1 MKNNKISG
9 FQWAMTIFVF
19 FVITMALSIMLRD
32 FQSII
37 GVKHFIFEVT
47 DLAPL
52 IAAII
57 CILVFKYK
65 KVQLAGLK
73 FSISLKVIERLLLAL
88 ILPLVILIIGMYSFN
103 TFADSFILLQSTGL
117 SVPITHILIGH
128 ILMAFV
134 VEFGFRSYLQNIVE
148 TKMNTFFASI
158 VVGLMYSVFSAN
170 TTYGTE
176 FAAYNFL
183 YTFSFSMI
191 LGELIRATKG
201 RTIYIA
207 TTFHASMTFGLIFLF
222 SEEIGDLFSIKVI
235 AISTA
240 IVAVGYIGLS
250 LIIRGIAYLTTR
262 RNLEEL
268 EPNNYLDH
276 VNDDEETNHTKA
288 EKSSSNIKNA
298 EKTGVATAST
308 VGIAKNDTE
317 NTVADEPSIH
327 EGTEN
332 TVADEPSIH
341 EGTEKTE
348 PQHHIDNQTES
359 NHDEDHD
366 ITSESVESAES
377 VKQAPQ
383 SDDLTNDSNEDEKQS
398 LKEPA
403 TYKEDRRSSVVID
416 AEKHIE
422 KTEEQSSDKNK

>member
-9 FQWAMTIFVF
+9 FQWAMMIFVF

-32 FQSII
+32 FQSVI

-65 KVQLAGLK
+65 KIQLAGLK

-88 ILPLVILIIGMYSFN
+88 ILPLIILIIGMYSFN

-170 TTYGTE
+170 TTYDTE

-276 VNDDEETNHTKA
+276 VNDDEETNHTEA
-288 EKSSSNIKNA
+288 EKSSSNIKDA

-327 EGTEN
+327 EGTE
-332 TVADEPSIH
+332 
-341 EGTEKTE
+341 KTE
-348 PQHHIDNQTES
+348 SQHHIDNQTES

-366 ITSESVESAES
+366 ITSKSVESAES
-377 VKQAPQ
+377 VKHAPQ
-383 SDDLTNDSNEDEKQS
+383 SDDLTNDSNEDETEQS

>member
-88 ILPLVILIIGMYSFN
+88 ILPLIILIIGMYSFN

-276 VNDDEETNHTKA
+276 VNDDEETNHTEA
-288 EKSSSNIKNA
+288 EKSSSNIKDA
-298 EKTGVATAST
+298 EKAGVATAST

-317 NTVADEPSIH
+317 NTVTDEP
-327 EGTEN
+327 N
-332 TVADEPSIH
+332 IH

-377 VKQAPQ
+377 VKHAPQ
-383 SDDLTNDSNEDEKQS
+383 SDDLTNDSNEDEIQS

-403 TYKEDRRSSVVID
+403 TYKEDRRPSVVID

>member
-73 FSISLKVIERLLLAL
+73 FSISMKVIERLLLAL
-88 ILPLVILIIGMYSFN
+88 ILPLIILIIGMYSFN

-276 VNDDEETNHTKA
+276 VNDDEETNHTEA
-288 EKSSSNIKNA
+288 EKSSSNIKDA
-298 EKTGVATAST
+298 EKAGVATAST

-317 NTVADEPSIH
+317 NTVTDEP
-327 EGTEN
+327 N
-332 TVADEPSIH
+332 IH

-377 VKQAPQ
+377 VKHAPQ
-383 SDDLTNDSNEDEKQS
+383 SDDLTNDSNEDEIQS

-422 KTEEQSSDKNK
+422 KTEEQSSDKNI

>member
-73 FSISLKVIERLLLAL
+73 FSISLKVIERLFLAL
-88 ILPLVILIIGMYSFN
+88 ILPLIILIIGMYSFN

-250 LIIRGIAYLTTR
+250 LIIRGVAYLTTR

-276 VNDDEETNHTKA
+276 VNDDEETNHTEA
-288 EKSSSNIKNA
+288 EKSSSNIKDA

-317 NTVADEPSIH
+317 K
-327 EGTEN
+327 

-359 NHDEDHD
+359 NHDEHHD

-377 VKQAPQ
+377 VKHAPQ
-383 SDDLTNDSNEDEKQS
+383 SDDLTNDSNEDEIQS

>member
-1 MKNNKISG
+1 
-9 FQWAMTIFVF
+9 
-19 FVITMALSIMLRD
+19 MALSIMLRD
-32 FQSII
+32 FQSVI

-65 KVQLAGLK
+65 KIQLAGLK

-88 ILPLVILIIGMYSFN
+88 ILPLIILIIGMYSFN

-170 TTYGTE
+170 TTYDTE

-276 VNDDEETNHTKA
+276 VNDDEETNHTEA
-288 EKSSSNIKNA
+288 EKSSSNIKDA

-327 EGTEN
+327 EGTE
-332 TVADEPSIH
+332 
-341 EGTEKTE
+341 KTE
-348 PQHHIDNQTES
+348 SQHHIDNQTES

-366 ITSESVESAES
+366 ITSKSAESAES
-377 VKQAPQ
+377 VKHAPQ
-383 SDDLTNDSNEDEKQS
+383 SDDLTNDSNEDETEQS

>member
-32 FQSII
+32 FQSVI

-57 CILVFKYK
+57 CIVIFKYK

-73 FSISLKVIERLLLAL
+73 FSISLKVIERILLAL
-88 ILPLVILIIGMYSFN
+88 ILPLIILIIGMYSFN

-276 VNDDEETNHTKA
+276 VNDDEETNHTEA
-288 EKSSSNIKNA
+288 EKSSSNIKDV

-308 VGIAKNDTE
+308 IGIAKNDTE

-327 EGTEN
+327 EGTE
-332 TVADEPSIH
+332 
-341 EGTEKTE
+341 KTE
-348 PQHHIDNQTES
+348 SQHHIDNQTES

-366 ITSESVESAES
+366 ITSESVESVES
-377 VKQAPQ
+377 VKHAPQ
-383 SDDLTNDSNEDEKQS
+383 SDDLTNDSNEDETEQS
-398 LKEPA
+398 IKEPA

>member
-32 FQSII
+32 FQSVI

-65 KVQLAGLK
+65 KIQLAGLK

-88 ILPLVILIIGMYSFN
+88 ILPLIILIIGMYSFN

-170 TTYGTE
+170 TTYDTE

-276 VNDDEETNHTKA
+276 VNDDEETNHTEA
-288 EKSSSNIKNA
+288 EKSSSNIKDA

-317 NTVADEPSIH
+317 NTVS
-327 EGTEN
+327 
-332 TVADEPSIH
+332 DEPSIH

-348 PQHHIDNQTES
+348 SQHHIDNQTES

-366 ITSESVESAES
+366 ITSKSVESAES
-377 VKQAPQ
+377 VKHAPQ
-383 SDDLTNDSNEDEKQS
+383 SDDLTNDSNEDETEQS

>member
-32 FQSII
+32 FQSVI

-57 CILVFKYK
+57 CIVIFKYK

-73 FSISLKVIERLLLAL
+73 FSIILKVIERILLAL
-88 ILPLVILIIGMYSFN
+88 ILPLIILIIGMYSFN

-276 VNDDEETNHTKA
+276 VNDDEETNHTEA
-288 EKSSSNIKNA
+288 EKSSSNIKDV

-308 VGIAKNDTE
+308 IGIAKNDTE

-327 EGTEN
+327 EGTE
-332 TVADEPSIH
+332 
-341 EGTEKTE
+341 KTE
-348 PQHHIDNQTES
+348 SQHHIDNQTES

-366 ITSESVESAES
+366 ITSESVESVES
-377 VKQAPQ
+377 VKHAPQ
-383 SDDLTNDSNEDEKQS
+383 SDDLTNDSNEDETEQS

>member
-88 ILPLVILIIGMYSFN
+88 ILPLIILIIGMYSFN

-117 SVPITHILIGH
+117 SVPITHILIGQ

-276 VNDDEETNHTKA
+276 VNDDEETNHTEA
-288 EKSSSNIKNA
+288 EKSSSNIKDA
-298 EKTGVATAST
+298 EKAGVATAST

-317 NTVADEPSIH
+317 NTVTDEP
-327 EGTEN
+327 N
-332 TVADEPSIH
+332 IH

-377 VKQAPQ
+377 VKHAPQ
-383 SDDLTNDSNEDEKQS
+383 SDDLTNDSNEDEIQS

-422 KTEEQSSDKNK
+422 KTEEQSSDKNI

>member
-88 ILPLVILIIGMYSFN
+88 ILPLIILIIGMYSFN

-176 FAAYNFL
+176 FADYNFL

-250 LIIRGIAYLTTR
+250 LIIRGIVYLTTR

-276 VNDDEETNHTKA
+276 VNDDEETNHTEA
-288 EKSSSNIKNA
+288 EKSSSNIKDA

-317 NTVADEPSIH
+317 KTA
-327 EGTEN
+327 
-332 TVADEPSIH
+332 ADEPSIH

-359 NHDEDHD
+359 NHDEHHD

-377 VKQAPQ
+377 VKHAPQ
-383 SDDLTNDSNEDEKQS
+383 SDDLTNDSNEDEIQS

>member
-32 FQSII
+32 FQSVI

-57 CILVFKYK
+57 CIVIFKYK

-73 FSISLKVIERLLLAL
+73 FSISLKVIERILLAL
-88 ILPLVILIIGMYSFN
+88 ILPLIILIIGMYSFN

-117 SVPITHILIGH
+117 SVPIRHILIGH

-276 VNDDEETNHTKA
+276 VNDDEETNHTEA
-288 EKSSSNIKNA
+288 EKSSSNIKDV

-308 VGIAKNDTE
+308 IGIAKNDTE

-327 EGTEN
+327 EGTE
-332 TVADEPSIH
+332 
-341 EGTEKTE
+341 KTE
-348 PQHHIDNQTES
+348 SQHHIDNQTES

-366 ITSESVESAES
+366 ITSESVESVES
-377 VKQAPQ
+377 VKHAPQ
-383 SDDLTNDSNEDEKQS
+383 SDDLTNDSNEDETEQS

>member
-32 FQSII
+32 FQSVI

-65 KVQLAGLK
+65 KIQLAGLK

-88 ILPLVILIIGMYSFN
+88 ILPLIILIIGMYSFN

-170 TTYGTE
+170 TTYDTE

-276 VNDDEETNHTKA
+276 VNDDEETNHTEA
-288 EKSSSNIKNA
+288 EKSSSNIKDA

-327 EGTEN
+327 EGTE
-332 TVADEPSIH
+332 
-341 EGTEKTE
+341 KTE
-348 PQHHIDNQTES
+348 SQHHIDNQTES

-366 ITSESVESAES
+366 ITSKSVESAES
-377 VKQAPQ
+377 VKHAPQ
-383 SDDLTNDSNEDEKQS
+383 SDDLTNDSNEDETEQP

>member
-32 FQSII
+32 FQSVI

-65 KVQLAGLK
+65 KIQLAGLK

-88 ILPLVILIIGMYSFN
+88 ILPLIILIIGMYSFN

-170 TTYGTE
+170 TTYDTE

-276 VNDDEETNHTKA
+276 VNDDEETNHTEA
-288 EKSSSNIKNA
+288 EKSSSNIKDA

-327 EGTEN
+327 EGTE
-332 TVADEPSIH
+332 
-341 EGTEKTE
+341 KTE
-348 PQHHIDNQTES
+348 SQHHIDNQTES

-366 ITSESVESAES
+366 ITSKSVESAES
-377 VKQAPQ
+377 VKHSPQ
-383 SDDLTNDSNEDEKQS
+383 SDDLTNDSNEDETEQS

>member
-88 ILPLVILIIGMYSFN
+88 ILPLIILIIGMYSFN

-276 VNDDEETNHTKA
+276 VNDDEETNHTEA
-288 EKSSSNIKNA
+288 EKSSSNIKDA
-298 EKTGVATAST
+298 EKAGVATAST

-317 NTVADEPSIH
+317 NTVTDEP
-327 EGTEN
+327 N
-332 TVADEPSIH
+332 IH

-377 VKQAPQ
+377 VKHAPQ
-383 SDDLTNDSNEDEKQS
+383 SDDLTNDSNEDEIQS

-416 AEKHIE
+416 AEKHIK
-422 KTEEQSSDKNK
+422 KTEEQSSDKNI

>member
-1 MKNNKISG
+1 MENNELQRGLSARQIQMIALGGTIGVGLFMGATSTIKWTGPSVILAYLIAGIFLFLIMRAMGEMIYLNPTTGSFATFASDYIHPAAG
-9 FQWAMTIFVF
+9 YMTAWSNIFQW
-19 FVITMALSIMLRD
+19 
-32 FQSII
+32 
-37 GVKHFIFEVT
+37 
-47 DLAPL
+47 
-52 IAAII
+52 
-57 CILVFKYK
+57 
-65 KVQLAGLK
+65 
-73 FSISLKVIERLLLAL
+73 
-88 ILPLVILIIGMYSFN
+88 
-103 TFADSFILLQSTGL
+103 
-117 SVPITHILIGH
+117 
-128 ILMAFV
+128 
-134 VEFGFRSYLQNIVE
+134 
-148 TKMNTFFASI
+148 I
-158 VVGLMYSVFSAN
+158 VVGMSEVIAVGEYMKFWFPELPTWIPGVIAILLLMAANLFSVKAF
-170 TTYGTE
+170 GE
-176 FAAYNFL
+176 FEFWFAL
-183 YTFSFSMI
+183 IKVVTIILMI
-191 LGELIRATKG
+191 
-201 RTIYIA
+201 IA
-207 TTFHASMTFGLIFLF
+207 GFGLIFLF

-276 VNDDEETNHTKA
+276 VNDDEETNHTEA

-308 VGIAKNDTE
+308 VGVAKNDTE
-317 NTVADEPSIH
+317 NTVADEQ
-327 EGTEN
+327 
-332 TVADEPSIH
+332 SIH

-348 PQHHIDNQTES
+348 PQHHIGNQTES

-383 SDDLTNDSNEDEKQS
+383 SDDLTNDSNEDEIEQS

>member
-32 FQSII
+32 FQSVI

-65 KVQLAGLK
+65 KIQLAGLK

-88 ILPLVILIIGMYSFN
+88 ILPLIILIIGMYSFN

-170 TTYGTE
+170 TTYDIE

-276 VNDDEETNHTKA
+276 VNDDEETNHTEA
-288 EKSSSNIKNA
+288 EKSSSNIKDA

-327 EGTEN
+327 EGTE
-332 TVADEPSIH
+332 
-341 EGTEKTE
+341 KTE
-348 PQHHIDNQTES
+348 SQHHIDNQTES

-366 ITSESVESAES
+366 ITSKSVESAES
-377 VKQAPQ
+377 VKHAPQ
-383 SDDLTNDSNEDEKQS
+383 SDDLTNDSNEDETEQS

>member
-32 FQSII
+32 FQSVI

-65 KVQLAGLK
+65 KIQLAGLK

-88 ILPLVILIIGMYSFN
+88 ILPLIILIIGMYSFN

-170 TTYGTE
+170 TTYDTE

-240 IVAVGYIGLS
+240 IVAIGYIGLS

-276 VNDDEETNHTKA
+276 VNDDEETNHTEA
-288 EKSSSNIKNA
+288 EKSSSNIKDA

-327 EGTEN
+327 EGTE
-332 TVADEPSIH
+332 
-341 EGTEKTE
+341 KTE
-348 PQHHIDNQTES
+348 SQHHIDNQTES

-366 ITSESVESAES
+366 ITSKSVESAES
-377 VKQAPQ
+377 VKHAPQ
-383 SDDLTNDSNEDEKQS
+383 SDDLTNDSNEDETEQS

>member
-32 FQSII
+32 FQSVI

-65 KVQLAGLK
+65 KIQLAGLK

-88 ILPLVILIIGMYSFN
+88 ILPLIILIIGMYSFN

-170 TTYGTE
+170 TTYDTE

-201 RTIYIA
+201 RTICIA

-276 VNDDEETNHTKA
+276 VNDDEETNHTEA
-288 EKSSSNIKNA
+288 EKSSSNIKDA

-327 EGTEN
+327 EGTE
-332 TVADEPSIH
+332 
-341 EGTEKTE
+341 KTE
-348 PQHHIDNQTES
+348 SQHHIDNQTES

-366 ITSESVESAES
+366 ITSKSVESAES
-377 VKQAPQ
+377 VKHAPQ
-383 SDDLTNDSNEDEKQS
+383 SDDLTNDSNEDETEQS

>member
-32 FQSII
+32 FQSVI

-57 CILVFKYK
+57 CIVIFKYK

-73 FSISLKVIERLLLAL
+73 FSISLKVIERILLAL
-88 ILPLVILIIGMYSFN
+88 ILPLIILIIGMYSFN

-276 VNDDEETNHTKA
+276 VNDDEETNHTEA
-288 EKSSSNIKNA
+288 EKSSSNIKDV

-308 VGIAKNDTE
+308 IGIAKNDTE

-327 EGTEN
+327 EGTE
-332 TVADEPSIH
+332 
-341 EGTEKTE
+341 KTE
-348 PQHHIDNQTES
+348 SQHHIDNQTES

-366 ITSESVESAES
+366 ITSESVESVES
-377 VKQAPQ
+377 VKHAPQ
-383 SDDLTNDSNEDEKQS
+383 CDDLTNDSNEDETEQS

>member
-32 FQSII
+32 FQSVI

-57 CILVFKYK
+57 CIVIFKYK

-73 FSISLKVIERLLLAL
+73 FSISLKVIERILLAL
-88 ILPLVILIIGMYSFN
+88 ILPLIILIIGMYSFN

-183 YTFSFSMI
+183 YTFSCSMI

-276 VNDDEETNHTKA
+276 VNDDEETNHTEA
-288 EKSSSNIKNA
+288 ENSSSNIKDV

-308 VGIAKNDTE
+308 IGIAKNDTE

-327 EGTEN
+327 EGTE
-332 TVADEPSIH
+332 
-341 EGTEKTE
+341 KTE
-348 PQHHIDNQTES
+348 SQHHIDNQTES

-366 ITSESVESAES
+366 ITSESVES
-377 VKQAPQ
+377 VKHAPK
-383 SDDLTNDSNEDEKQS
+383 SDDLTNDSNEDETEQS

>member
-32 FQSII
+32 FQSVI

-57 CILVFKYK
+57 CIVIFKYK

-73 FSISLKVIERLLLAL
+73 FSISLKVIERILLAL
-88 ILPLVILIIGMYSFN
+88 ILPLIILIIGMYSFN

-276 VNDDEETNHTKA
+276 VNDDEETNHTEA
-288 EKSSSNIKNA
+288 EKSSSNIKDV

-308 VGIAKNDTE
+308 IGIAKNDTE

-327 EGTEN
+327 EGTE
-332 TVADEPSIH
+332 
-341 EGTEKTE
+341 KTE
-348 PQHHIDNQTES
+348 SQHHIDNQTES

-366 ITSESVESAES
+366 ITSESVESVES
-377 VKQAPQ
+377 VTHAPQ
-383 SDDLTNDSNEDEKQS
+383 SDDLTNDSNEDETEQS

>member
-88 ILPLVILIIGMYSFN
+88 ILPLIILIIGMYSFN

-276 VNDDEETNHTKA
+276 VNDDEETNHTEA
-288 EKSSSNIKNA
+288 EKSSSNIKDA
-298 EKTGVATAST
+298 EKAGVATAST

-317 NTVADEPSIH
+317 NTVTDEP
-327 EGTEN
+327 N
-332 TVADEPSIH
+332 IH

-377 VKQAPQ
+377 VKHAPQ
-383 SDDLTNDSNEDEKQS
+383 SDDLTNDSNEDEIQS

-403 TYKEDRRSSVVID
+403 TYKEDRRSSVIID

-422 KTEEQSSDKNK
+422 KTEEQSSDKNI

>member
-32 FQSII
+32 FQSRI

-57 CILVFKYK
+57 CTLVFKYK

-73 FSISLKVIERLLLAL
+73 FTISLKVIERILLAL
-88 ILPLVILIIGMYSFN
+88 ILPLIILIIGMYSFN
-103 TFADSFILLQSTGL
+103 TFADSFILLQSTDL

-158 VVGLMYSVFSAN
+158 VVGLIYSVFSAN

-207 TTFHASMTFGLIFLF
+207 TTFHASMTFGLVFLF

-240 IVAVGYIGLS
+240 IVAVAYIGLS
-250 LIIRGIAYLTTR
+250 LIIRGIAYLTTKR
-262 RNLEEL
+262 SLDEV

-276 VNDDEETNHTKA
+276 VNDDSESEDAKDDKATTQDHKA
-288 EKSSSNIKNA
+288 EKA
-298 EKTGVATAST
+298 ATAGAVT
-308 VGIAKNDTE
+308 ATTAGIAKHDNVTTSDEEANVHQE
-317 NTVADEPSIH
+317 NNP
-327 EGTEN
+327 
-332 TVADEPSIH
+332 
-341 EGTEKTE
+341 
-348 PQHHIDNQTES
+348 
-359 NHDEDHD
+359 
-366 ITSESVESAES
+366 TSEVDQSENQSVATQDAES
-377 VKQAPQ
+377 VIVPEATESTDQDPNIQTEVDTNNAN
-383 SDDLTNDSNEDEKQS
+383 DDKNQS
-398 LKEPA
+398 LKEPS
-403 TYKEDRRSSVVID
+403 TYKDDRRSSVVID

-422 KTEEQSSDKNK
+422 KTEEQSSDTNK

>member
-1 MKNNKISG
+1 
-9 FQWAMTIFVF
+9 
-19 FVITMALSIMLRD
+19 
-32 FQSII
+32 
-37 GVKHFIFEVT
+37 
-47 DLAPL
+47 
-52 IAAII
+52 
-57 CILVFKYK
+57 
-65 KVQLAGLK
+65 
-73 FSISLKVIERLLLAL
+73 
-88 ILPLVILIIGMYSFN
+88 MYSFN

-170 TTYGTE
+170 TTYDTE

-276 VNDDEETNHTKA
+276 VNDDEETNHTEA
-288 EKSSSNIKNA
+288 EKSSSNIKDA

-327 EGTEN
+327 EGTE
-332 TVADEPSIH
+332 
-341 EGTEKTE
+341 KTE
-348 PQHHIDNQTES
+348 SQHHIDNQTES

-366 ITSESVESAES
+366 ITSKSVESAES
-377 VKQAPQ
+377 VKHAPQ
-383 SDDLTNDSNEDEKQS
+383 SDDLTNDSNEDETEQS

>member
-1 MKNNKISG
+1 MKKNKISG

-32 FQSII
+32 FQSVI

-65 KVQLAGLK
+65 KIQLAGLK

-88 ILPLVILIIGMYSFN
+88 ILPLIILIIGMYSFN

-207 TTFHASMTFGLIFLF
+207 TTFHASMTFALIFLF

-276 VNDDEETNHTKA
+276 VNDDEETNHTEA
-288 EKSSSNIKNA
+288 EKSSSNIKDV

-317 NTVADEPSIH
+317 NTL
-327 EGTEN
+327 
-332 TVADEPSIH
+332 ADEPSIH

-348 PQHHIDNQTES
+348 SQHHIDNLTES

-377 VKQAPQ
+377 VKHAPQ
-383 SDDLTNDSNEDEKQS
+383 SDDLTNDSNEDETEQS

>member
-88 ILPLVILIIGMYSFN
+88 ILPLIILIIGMYSFN

-276 VNDDEETNHTKA
+276 VNDDEETNHTEA
-288 EKSSSNIKNA
+288 EKSSSNIKDA

-308 VGIAKNDTE
+308 VGVAKNDTE
-317 NTVADEPSIH
+317 NTVADEPSIQ
-327 EGTEN
+327 
-332 TVADEPSIH
+332 

-348 PQHHIDNQTES
+348 PQHHIGNQTES

-383 SDDLTNDSNEDEKQS
+383 SDDLTNDSNEDEIEQS

>member
-32 FQSII
+32 FQSVI

-57 CILVFKYK
+57 CIVIFKYK

-73 FSISLKVIERLLLAL
+73 FSISLKVIERILLAL
-88 ILPLVILIIGMYSFN
+88 ILPLIILIIGMYSFN

-276 VNDDEETNHTKA
+276 VNDNEETNHTEA
-288 EKSSSNIKNA
+288 EKSSSNIKDV

-308 VGIAKNDTE
+308 IGIAKNDTE

-327 EGTEN
+327 EGTE
-332 TVADEPSIH
+332 
-341 EGTEKTE
+341 KTE
-348 PQHHIDNQTES
+348 SQHHIDNQTES

-366 ITSESVESAES
+366 ITSESVESVES
-377 VKQAPQ
+377 VKHAPQ
-383 SDDLTNDSNEDEKQS
+383 SDDLTNDSNEDETEQS

>member
-32 FQSII
+32 FQSVI

-57 CILVFKYK
+57 CIVIFKYK

-73 FSISLKVIERLLLAL
+73 FSISLKVIERILLAL
-88 ILPLVILIIGMYSFN
+88 ILPLIILIIGMYSFN

-158 VVGLMYSVFSAN
+158 VVGLMHSVFSAN

-276 VNDDEETNHTKA
+276 VNDDEETNHTEA
-288 EKSSSNIKNA
+288 EKSSSNIKDV

-308 VGIAKNDTE
+308 IGIAKNDTE

-327 EGTEN
+327 EGTE
-332 TVADEPSIH
+332 
-341 EGTEKTE
+341 KTE
-348 PQHHIDNQTES
+348 SQHHIDNQTES

-366 ITSESVESAES
+366 ITSESVESVES
-377 VKQAPQ
+377 VKHAPQ
-383 SDDLTNDSNEDEKQS
+383 SDDLTNDSNEDETEQS

>member
-1 MKNNKISG
+1 MKKNKISG

-32 FQSII
+32 FQSVI

-65 KVQLAGLK
+65 KIQLAGLK

-88 ILPLVILIIGMYSFN
+88 ILPLIILIIGMYSFN

-276 VNDDEETNHTKA
+276 VNDDEETNHTEA
-288 EKSSSNIKNA
+288 EKSSSNIKNV

-317 NTVADEPSIH
+317 NTL
-327 EGTEN
+327 
-332 TVADEPSIH
+332 ADEPSIH

-348 PQHHIDNQTES
+348 SQHHIDNLTES

-377 VKQAPQ
+377 VKHAPQ
-383 SDDLTNDSNEDEKQS
+383 SDDLTNDSNEDETEQS

>member
-32 FQSII
+32 FQSVI

-57 CILVFKYK
+57 CILVFEYK
-65 KVQLAGLK
+65 KIQLAGLK

-88 ILPLVILIIGMYSFN
+88 ILPLIILIIGMYSFN

-170 TTYGTE
+170 TTYDTE

-276 VNDDEETNHTKA
+276 VNDDEETNHTEA
-288 EKSSSNIKNA
+288 EKSSSNIKDA

-327 EGTEN
+327 EGTE
-332 TVADEPSIH
+332 
-341 EGTEKTE
+341 KTE
-348 PQHHIDNQTES
+348 SQHHIDNQTES

-366 ITSESVESAES
+366 ITSKSVESAES
-377 VKQAPQ
+377 VKHAPQ
-383 SDDLTNDSNEDEKQS
+383 SDDLTNDSNEDETEQS

>member
-32 FQSII
+32 FQSVI

-65 KVQLAGLK
+65 KIQLAGLK

-88 ILPLVILIIGMYSFN
+88 ILPLIILIIGMYSFN

-170 TTYGTE
+170 TTYDTE

-276 VNDDEETNHTKA
+276 VNDDEETNHTEA
-288 EKSSSNIKNA
+288 EKSSSNIKDA

-327 EGTEN
+327 EGTE
-332 TVADEPSIH
+332 
-341 EGTEKTE
+341 KTE
-348 PQHHIDNQTES
+348 SQHHIDNQTES
-359 NHDEDHD
+359 NHDEYHD
-366 ITSESVESAES
+366 ITSKSVESAES
-377 VKQAPQ
+377 VKHAPQ
-383 SDDLTNDSNEDEKQS
+383 SDDLTNDSNEDETEQS

>member
-1 MKNNKISG
+1 MKKNKISG

-32 FQSII
+32 FQSVI

-65 KVQLAGLK
+65 KIQLAGLK

-88 ILPLVILIIGMYSFN
+88 ILPLIILIIGMYSFN

-262 RNLEEL
+262 QNLEEL

-276 VNDDEETNHTKA
+276 VNDDEETNHTEA
-288 EKSSSNIKNA
+288 EKSSSNIKDV

-317 NTVADEPSIH
+317 NTL
-327 EGTEN
+327 
-332 TVADEPSIH
+332 ADEPSIH

-348 PQHHIDNQTES
+348 SQHHIDNLTES

-377 VKQAPQ
+377 VKHAPQ
-383 SDDLTNDSNEDEKQS
+383 SDDLTNDSNEDETEQS

>member
-1 MKNNKISG
+1 
-9 FQWAMTIFVF
+9 
-19 FVITMALSIMLRD
+19 
-32 FQSII
+32 
-37 GVKHFIFEVT
+37 
-47 DLAPL
+47 
-52 IAAII
+52 
-57 CILVFKYK
+57 
-65 KVQLAGLK
+65 
-73 FSISLKVIERLLLAL
+73 
-88 ILPLVILIIGMYSFN
+88 
-103 TFADSFILLQSTGL
+103 
-117 SVPITHILIGH
+117 
-128 ILMAFV
+128 
-134 VEFGFRSYLQNIVE
+134 EFGFRSYLQNIVE

-327 EGTEN
+327 EGTE
-332 TVADEPSIH
+332 
-341 EGTEKTE
+341 KTE

>member
-32 FQSII
+32 FQSVI

-57 CILVFKYK
+57 CIVIFKYK

-73 FSISLKVIERLLLAL
+73 FSISLKVIERILLAL
-88 ILPLVILIIGMYSFN
+88 ILPLIILIIGMYSFN

-134 VEFGFRSYLQNIVE
+134 VEFGFRSYLQNIVK

-276 VNDDEETNHTKA
+276 VNDDEETNHTEA
-288 EKSSSNIKNA
+288 EKSSSNIKDV

-308 VGIAKNDTE
+308 IGIAKNDTE

-327 EGTEN
+327 EGTE
-332 TVADEPSIH
+332 
-341 EGTEKTE
+341 KTE
-348 PQHHIDNQTES
+348 SQHHIDNQTES

-366 ITSESVESAES
+366 ITSESVESVES
-377 VKQAPQ
+377 VKHAPQ
-383 SDDLTNDSNEDEKQS
+383 SDDLTNDSNEDETEQS

>member
-88 ILPLVILIIGMYSFN
+88 ILPLIILIIGMYSFN

-276 VNDDEETNHTKA
+276 VNDDEETNHTEA
-288 EKSSSNIKNA
+288 EKSSSNIKDA
-298 EKTGVATAST
+298 EKAGVATAST

-317 NTVADEPSIH
+317 NTVTDEP
-327 EGTEN
+327 N
-332 TVADEPSIH
+332 IH

-366 ITSESVESAES
+366 ITLESVESAES
-377 VKQAPQ
+377 VKHAPQ
-383 SDDLTNDSNEDEKQS
+383 SDDLTNDSNEDEIQS

>member
-32 FQSII
+32 FQSVI

-57 CILVFKYK
+57 CIVIFKYK

-73 FSISLKVIERLLLAL
+73 FSISLKVIERILLAL
-88 ILPLVILIIGMYSFN
+88 ILPLIILIIDMYSFN

-276 VNDDEETNHTKA
+276 VNDDEETNHTEA
-288 EKSSSNIKNA
+288 EKSSSNIKDV

-308 VGIAKNDTE
+308 IGIAKNDTE

-327 EGTEN
+327 EGTE
-332 TVADEPSIH
+332 
-341 EGTEKTE
+341 KTE
-348 PQHHIDNQTES
+348 SQHHIDNQTES

-366 ITSESVESAES
+366 ITSESVESVES
-377 VKQAPQ
+377 VKHAPQ
-383 SDDLTNDSNEDEKQS
+383 SDDLTNDSNEDETEQS

>member
-32 FQSII
+32 FQSVI

-65 KVQLAGLK
+65 KIQLAGLK

-88 ILPLVILIIGMYSFN
+88 ILPLIILIIGMYSFN

-170 TTYGTE
+170 TTYDTE

-276 VNDDEETNHTKA
+276 VNDDEETNHTEA
-288 EKSSSNIKNA
+288 ENSSSNIKDA

-327 EGTEN
+327 EGTE
-332 TVADEPSIH
+332 
-341 EGTEKTE
+341 KTE
-348 PQHHIDNQTES
+348 SQHHIDNQTES

-366 ITSESVESAES
+366 ITSKSVESAES
-377 VKQAPQ
+377 VKHAPQ
-383 SDDLTNDSNEDEKQS
+383 SDDLTNDSNEDETEQS

>member
-1 MKNNKISG
+1 MKKNKISG

-32 FQSII
+32 FQSVI

-65 KVQLAGLK
+65 KIQLVGLK

-88 ILPLVILIIGMYSFN
+88 ILPLIILIIGMYSFN

-276 VNDDEETNHTKA
+276 VNDDEETNHTEA
-288 EKSSSNIKNA
+288 EKSSSNIKDV

-317 NTVADEPSIH
+317 NTL
-327 EGTEN
+327 
-332 TVADEPSIH
+332 ADEPSIH

-348 PQHHIDNQTES
+348 SQHHIDNLTES

-377 VKQAPQ
+377 VKHAPQ
-383 SDDLTNDSNEDEKQS
+383 SDDLTNDSNEDETEQS

>member
-32 FQSII
+32 FQSVI

-57 CILVFKYK
+57 CIVIFKYK

-73 FSISLKVIERLLLAL
+73 FSISLKVIERILLAL
-88 ILPLVILIIGMYSFN
+88 ILPLIILIIGMYSFN

-148 TKMNTFFASI
+148 TKINTFFASI

-276 VNDDEETNHTKA
+276 VNDDEETNHTEA
-288 EKSSSNIKNA
+288 ENSSSNIKDV

-308 VGIAKNDTE
+308 IGIAKNDTE

-327 EGTEN
+327 EGTE
-332 TVADEPSIH
+332 
-341 EGTEKTE
+341 KTE
-348 PQHHIDNQTES
+348 SQHHIDNQTES

-366 ITSESVESAES
+366 ITSESVES
-377 VKQAPQ
+377 VKHAPK
-383 SDDLTNDSNEDEKQS
+383 SDDLTNDSNEDETEQS